1 MSLQIQQSEHGSI
14 KILQL
19 IGRLDTETSPNFE
32 LAVYDLHEAGWAQY
46 LVDLSQVTYVSSA
59 GLRVLLAL
67 AKKVEGKGSM
77 ALSGLAGV
85 VREVFEKSGFSRM
98 FTSYPDISTALG
110 APAPSPSNKPLSSSG
125 SSNDDVARLL
135 GVNPA
140 AARPAQVNSA
150 AGRAQQAAPVGFFAK
165 FLAIFGIGKK

>member
-1 MSLQIQQSEHGSI
+1 
-14 KILQL
+14 
-19 IGRLDTETSPNFE
+19 
-32 LAVYDLHEAGWAQY
+32 
-46 LVDLSQVTYVSSA
+46 
-59 GLRVLLAL
+59 
-67 AKKVEGKGSM
+67 
-77 ALSGLAGV
+77 
-85 VREVFEKSGFSRM
+85 M

-140 AARPAQVNSA
+140 AVRPAQVNSA
-150 AGRAQQAAPVGFFAK
+150 AARAQQSAPVGFFAK